1 MTPAKTD
8 AAAAAVGTR
17 LDDLVAAT
25 PATRDRYVDF
35 LRAASIG
42 VVVLAHW
49 LSTLLAWT
57 GNGLTVRNAVGI
69 VPGLWSITWILQVM
83 PVFFFIG
90 GFSNYRS
97 LDGTLRRREPVSR
110 FLKSRLVRLLKPTA
124 AFVAVWLAIAAG
136 MRLGRVLTPAH
147 LRSTVFVFG
156 PLWFLAV
163 YLAVTALTPITFRLH
178 RRFGVAV
185 LAALG
190 FGAAGVDVLRLSLE
204 MPMVGWANMA
214 FVWLFVH
221 QLGYFYADGRLAR
234 ASQRAHLTLALAG
247 LAGLLVLTNTGVYP
261 RSMVST
267 GFERASNMSPPTVCI
282 LALTVWLVG
291 AAMYLRRWVSRWL
304 ARPGLWKAVVAAN
317 SIIMTVYLWH
327 LTAYLVVFAIL
338 ALFGLAGHAPGTA
351 GWWLERPFWLV
362 GPGLVLALLVVMF
375 SRFERPTLRPFNRDA
390 TRFS

>member
-178 RRFGVAV
+178 RRFGVAA

>member
-8 AAAAAVGTR
+8 AAAVGTR

-57 GNGLTVRNAVGI
+57 SNGLTVRNAVGI

-97 LDGTLRRREPVSR
+97 LDGTLRRGEPVSR

-163 YLAVTALTPITFRLH
+163 YLAVTALAPITFRLH

-234 ASQRAHLTLALAG
+234 ASQRVHLTLALSG

-267 GFERASNMSPPTVCI
+267 GFERASNMSPPTICI

-291 AAMYLRRWVSRWL
+291 AAMYLRRRVSRWL

-327 LTAYLVVFAIL
+327 LTAYLVVFAVL
-338 ALFGLAGHAPGTA
+338 ALFGFAGHAPGTA

-362 GPGLVLALLVVMF
+362 GPGLVLALLVIVF